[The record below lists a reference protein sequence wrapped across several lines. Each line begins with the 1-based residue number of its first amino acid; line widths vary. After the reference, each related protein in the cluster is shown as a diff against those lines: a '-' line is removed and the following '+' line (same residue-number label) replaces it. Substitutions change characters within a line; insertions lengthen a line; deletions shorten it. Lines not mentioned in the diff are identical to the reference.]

1 MKIWILFSR
10 GKNNIL
16 LTIVLPLENKIHI
29 FAPPCN
35 ILYLSNSWLF
45 TATRGEPE
53 GAGITIN
60 RGKVVFFQTG
70 TEPSYIMYT
79 YFVMY
84 KKKINPQTEINTRR
98 AFLDTIVFALLFL
111 QKYMILLYY
120 K

>member
-1 MKIWILFSR
+1 MLFLKIIATNVSSCCTVNLSR
-10 GKNNIL
+10 HIYLLANKNL
-16 LTIVLPLENKIHI
+16 LSYRCRFVYITKRTL
-29 FAPPCN
+29 
-35 ILYLSNSWLF
+35 
-45 TATRGEPE
+45 RGEPE

-79 YFVMY
+79 YVVVQ
-84 KKKINPQTEINTRR
+84 KEINPQTEINTRR